1 MEKINAL
8 GKQCPL
14 PVIEM
19 KKAIK
24 DHDKVEIKVD
34 NEISTQNLKKLAD
47 EYLIDYD
54 MYKEADRVYVV
65 TFTKTAESKKPSANV
80 EDQEELVKS
89 SDYCVVIDDNKMGG
103 GNEELGG
110 ILIKSFLYAL
120 TEQDILPTRIIFYNA
135 GVHLSA
141 VETEHTEDLKKL
153 EEAGVEIL
161 TCGLCLDFYEY
172 DKENVSVGSVTNMYE
187 IVRLLRASNNIVKP

>member
-47 EYLIDYD
+47 EYLIDYEVH
-54 MYKEADRVYVV
+54 KEADRVYVV
-65 TFTKTAESKKPSANV
+65 TFTKTDVSKIPSANI
-80 EDQEELVKS
+80 EEQEELVKA

-103 GNEELGG
+103 GNDELGG

-120 TEQDILPTRIIFYNA
+120 TEQDILPTRIIFYNG